1 MKRVVV
7 RAPRWLP
14 GALCVARLGCASAI
28 VLGTS
33 RSSFAAHNPLNSSE
47 ENGVASTDARP
58 PDGRDELTIVP
69 AGGGSTDIGVGA
81 GFFAGL
87 TRNKAGYA
95 PYEWNV
101 EAAGFVTFLPQNGG
115 VLVPYADVY
124 SKLTVS
130 RFLNGPLQLELRPS
144 FTDELRLYYYGIGNA
159 SSSLPPPGQSAGY
172 FQYAR
177 LHPELVADVR
187 FKILD
192 HLAGRVG
199 LRYVE
204 TWFNIPEGSKLGD
217 DIRSGSPEVKRLIGP
232 TGTEGAALFRY
243 GLQFDDRDNQVSPHR
258 GTFDELAFNW
268 SPGGVPELPFR
279 YGEASVNLRGYLPIS
294 SRVTLAARVVGDL
307 LFGDVPLYELS
318 RAVDT
323 YAIGGSN
330 GVRGVPAQRYY
341 GKVKVFGNVEIRAK
355 LFDFRAFGKPLTIGG
370 AAFLDGGRVWADTTP
385 HPELDGA
392 ALGPKNAFG
401 LKYGLGGG
409 LRLMSGT
416 AFVLRADV
424 AWSPDATPVGAYVV
438 AGESF

>member
-1 MKRVVV
+1 M
-7 RAPRWLP
+7 P
-14 GALCVARLGCASAI
+14 
-28 VLGTS
+28 
-33 RSSFAAHNPLNSSE
+33 AA
-47 ENGVASTDARP
+47 
-58 PDGRDELTIVP
+58 
-69 AGGGSTDIGVGA
+69 GGSTDIGIGG
-81 GFFAGL
+81 GFFAGI

-95 PYEWNV
+95 PYEWNI

-115 VLVPYADVY
+115 VLVPYTDVY

-144 FTDELRLYYYGIGNA
+144 FTDELKLYYYGIGNA
-159 SSSLPPPGQSAGY
+159 SSALPPPGQSVAY

-177 LHPELVADVR
+177 LHPELLADVR

-192 HLAGRVG
+192 HFAGRIG

-204 TWFNIPEGSKLGD
+204 TWFDIPADSKLGA
-217 DIRSGSPEVKRLIGP
+217 DIRNGSAEVRTLIGP
-232 TGTEGAALFRY
+232 TGTEGTALFRY

-258 GTFDELAFNW
+258 GTFDEVAFNW
-268 SPGGVPELPFR
+268 SPGGVPDLPFR
-279 YGEASVNLRGYLPIS
+279 YGEASVNLRGYMPIS
-294 SRVTLAARVVGDL
+294 SRVTLAARVVGDI

-341 GKVKVFGNVEIRAK
+341 GKVKVFGNVELRGK
-355 LFDFRAFGKPLTIGG
+355 LFDFRVFGKPLTLGA
-370 AAFLDGGRVWADTTP
+370 AAFLDGGRVWADTAP

-392 ALGPKNAFG
+392 FGPKNAFG
-401 LKYGLGGG
+401 LKYGVGGG